1 MSPFQVLPL
10 PIKSY
15 SIATFSAGTALLLTT
30 LLLFALQATPAILL
44 IAAAMVSAWYAG
56 LKSAEQ
62 ELEIERQIIS
72 KVIDT
77 TACLIVVLD
86 SQGRIVRF
94 NQACEKTTG
103 YSVAEVIDKYV
114 WDLFLIPEE
123 IEPVQTVFSKLKTAD
138 FYSEYQNYWRTKNGG
153 KRFISWSNT
162 VILDGDGAVEYAI
175 ATGIDITDRK
185 SAEVALALSYAKLE
199 TRVKQRTAELTVAK
213 EALQAQEERFRCLSS
228 CSPVGIFM
236 ADFQGRYT
244 YANPRCQAICG
255 LSLAELLGDGW
266 ENCIH
271 PEDRSRVLS
280 QWQDYTREAG
290 EYAIEYRLQTA
301 EGIVRWINVACS
313 PMFSDSGELIGHVG
327 TVRDVT
333 ERQQTQAALA
343 SSEQQLRTLLE
354 NTPDV
359 IIRTDKELR
368 YIYVNQAVARS
379 QGKPV
384 SFFLGKTS
392 QDLGMP
398 PELCQMWDETLHKV
412 LATGR
417 EEIIEFQAHSTD
429 GIRNYQSR
437 VVPEFD
443 KDGVPE
449 SALIVARD
457 ITELKLAETQRLQLT
472 IEQAAREKA
481 QVEQQRSAFLAEVS
495 KMLAD
500 AFEGE
505 TVLQKVAELAV
516 NSIADGCC
524 IHLTETD
531 SKVRRVAVAHAEP
544 STVDTLNNLRV
555 RSPLASDAV
564 NGYPLVIR
572 TGKSELIAE
581 VSEEILA
588 AGAENAAEIEILRSL
603 NLGSH
608 ACVPLKARGR
618 VMGAIACF
626 TSQSG
631 RRYSAEDMAMLEDL
645 AYRVAIALDNAR
657 LYAEAQQALSQTSQ
671 SFALIDSL
679 LEASPLAI
687 CFLDRQMRY
696 IRVNRVLAELNG
708 LSAEQHLGQDFR
720 QLLPAS
726 STKLAPIIQQV
737 IETGQPVLN
746 VEVSG
751 EPQGKSGE
759 LGYWL
764 ANYYPVKNE
773 SGEIIGA
780 GIIIADITAAKKT
793 ELALRESETRF
804 RSVVESNMIGIG
816 FWDANGDITEANDAL
831 LEMLGY
837 TRENLISRQIRW
849 LDITP
854 PEYAELDRSAI
865 VQIAVSGS
873 CAPYEKEYIR
883 SDGSRFPILIGGG
896 NLQGCSDKGSFFVLD
911 ITDRKL
917 AQNLLRESETRFR
930 SVVESNMI
938 GIGFWDANGD
948 ITEANDALLEM
959 IGYTRQDLVSGQIRW
974 IDITA
979 PEYAELDRLALAQ
992 VAEVGSCEPYE
1003 KEFIRCDGS
1012 RFPILV
1018 GGGNLQ
1024 GCTDKGSFFVLD
1036 ITDRKQA
1043 QNQIRENEIRIRNQ
1057 LAELDLVYNTT
1068 PVGLCFLDTNL
1079 RYIRMNECLA
1089 AINGR
1094 TIADHIG
1101 RTVREA
1107 IPELADLVEP
1117 IYRQVLATQ
1126 TPVLDMELKAETL
1139 QQPGVVRDWQVSFY
1153 PVIDESGTLLGVSS
1167 VVAEITDRNQAK
1179 RVIQQSEALFRRL
1192 LDSNIFGVAIGDFT
1206 GRIAYANDSLLNMVG
1221 YTRLDVLSGTMRW
1234 DKMTPPEYLHL
1245 DARAAQEL
1253 RASGVATPFKKEYI
1267 RKDGSRVP
1275 LLMGAT
1281 TLCPDKGEPET
1292 IVGFYIDLTQIS
1304 RVEAELKNNQQRLQ
1318 IAQQAGKIGT
1328 FEWNVQTGELACTPE
1343 LEALYGLPAGGFQS
1357 SYQNLLAMV
1366 HPDDRTF
1373 TEQQVQAAAASGD
1386 ELNIEF
1392 RICRPDSSIGWIACR
1407 AKVFQ
1412 DDNGL
1417 PLRAI
1422 GVNVDIT
1429 DRKQAEEARSQI
1441 NQTLEALIQ
1450 ACPLAITVLGADDGI
1465 VKMWNPAAERIF
1477 GWSESEAVGQ
1487 FVPSIPPDKQEEFMA
1502 KLKGIRAGN
1511 AIAGMETQRQRKDG
1525 SSIDIGLWATPVR
1538 DAKGNI
1544 NCMSIVA
1551 DISDRKQVEAELAQL
1566 LDREQAARAEA
1577 EAINRRKDE
1586 FLATLSHELRTPLN
1600 AILGWAQML
1609 RTRPYTPDSLACGL
1623 EAIERQSRVQTQLV
1637 EDLLDVSRIIQ
1648 GKLVLKPGWFVMT
1661 KTIEVALNCVSFAA
1675 QAKSVTVSSE
1685 FDPAVS
1691 LMWGDGQRLQQ
1702 VVSNLLTNAVKFT
1715 PSGGTVQLRL
1725 SRDFGFSIADL
1736 RSEKGATAANS
1747 PSQISNQYVQITV
1760 SDTGKGISAEF
1771 LPYVFDRFRQA
1782 DGSITKAYGGLGLGL
1797 AIVRHL
1803 VELHGGTVRAESP
1816 GEGLGAIFTVILP
1829 LKQRRSQQPQLR
1841 EESNLPQIRPDV
1853 LAGLKVLVVDDE
1865 PDNREFLVVAL
1876 QELGATATAAASVP
1890 EAIDILQQSPPDIL
1904 VSDIGMPVEDGYS
1917 LIRKVRSSE
1926 ADKIKRLPAVAL
1938 TAYASEQDRARAI
1951 EAGYDEHLA
1960 KPIDSARFAAVLA
1973 QLNVPK

>member
-1 MSPFQVLPL
+1 MSRFQVLPL

-15 SIATFSAGTALLLTT
+15 SIATFSAATALLLTI
-30 LLLFALQATPAILL
+30 LLLFALKANPVILL
-44 IAAAMVSAWYAG
+44 FAAATVSAWYAG
-56 LKSAEQ
+56 LKSAKQ

-72 KVIDT
+72 KAIDT

-103 YSVAEVIDKYV
+103 YSLAEVVDKYV

-123 IEPVQTVFSKLKTAD
+123 VEPIQTVFAKLNAENY
-138 FYSEYQNYWRTKNGG
+138 YSEYQNYWRTKNGD

-162 VILDGDGAVEYAI
+162 VMIHGDGLVQYVI

-185 SAEVALALSYAKLE
+185 SAEIALALSYAKLE
-199 TRVKQRTAELTVAK
+199 TRVKQRTAELTVASL
-213 EALQAQEERFRCLSS
+213 ALQAQEERFRCLSA
-228 CSPVGIFM
+228 CSPMGIFM
-236 ADFQGRYT
+236 ADFEGRYT
-244 YANPRCQAICG
+244 YANPRCQAILG
-255 LSLAELLGDGW
+255 LSLAEILGEGW

-280 QWQDYTREAG
+280 QWLDYTQEAG

-301 EGIVRWINVACS
+301 DGIVRWINVGSA
-313 PMFSDSGELIGHVG
+313 PMFSDSGELVGYVG

-333 ERQQTQAALA
+333 ERQQTQAALS

-398 PELCQMWDETLHKV
+398 TEQCQMWDETLHKV
-412 LATGR
+412 LETGR

-429 GIRNYQSR
+429 GLRTYQSR
-437 VVPEFD
+437 VVPEFN

-481 QVEQQRSAFLAEVS
+481 EIEQRRSGFLAEVS
-495 KMLAD
+495 KILAA
-500 AFEGE
+500 AFDGE
-505 TVLQKVAELAV
+505 TVLQNVAELAV
-516 NSIADGCC
+516 NSIADGCY

-531 SKVRRVAVAHAEP
+531 SKVRLVAVAHAEP

-581 VSEEILA
+581 VDEEILA
-588 AGAENAAEIEILRSL
+588 VGAQNAAEIEILREAKLSRRESL
-603 NLGSH
+603 NIGSH

-618 VMGAIACF
+618 VMGAITCF
-626 TSQSG
+626 TQKLG

-687 CFLDRQMRY
+687 CFLDREMRF
-696 IRVNRVLAELNG
+696 IRINQVLAELNG
-708 LSAEQHLGQDFR
+708 LTAEEHLGQDYR
-720 QLLPAS
+720 QLLPESAAQ
-726 STKLAPIIQQV
+726 TCLIIQQV
-737 IETGQPVLN
+737 LETGQPVLN

-751 EPQGKSGE
+751 ELPGKAGDF
-759 LGYWL
+759 GYWL

-773 SGEIIGA
+773 RGEIIGS
-780 GIIIADITAAKKT
+780 GMIIADVTTAKKT
-793 ELALRESETRF
+793 ELALRESEMRF

-816 FWDANGDITEANDAL
+816 FWEA
-831 LEMLGY
+831 
-837 TRENLISRQIRW
+837 
-849 LDITP
+849 
-854 PEYAELDRSAI
+854 
-865 VQIAVSGS
+865 
-873 CAPYEKEYIR
+873 
-883 SDGSRFPILIGGG
+883 GG
-896 NLQGCSDKGSFFVLD
+896 
-911 ITDRKL
+911 
-917 AQNLLRESETRFR
+917 E
-930 SVVESNMI
+930 
-938 GIGFWDANGD
+938 

-959 IGYTRQDLVSGQIRW
+959 IGYTRKDLVSGQIRW
-974 IDITA
+974 IDITP
-979 PEYAELDRLALAQ
+979 PEYAELDRTALAQ
-992 VAEVGSCEPYE
+992 IAASGSCAPYE
-1003 KEFIRCDGS
+1003 KEFIRKDGS
-1012 RFPILV
+1012 RFPILA

-1024 GCTDKGSFFVLD
+1024 GFTDKGAFFVLD

-1043 QNQIRENEIRIRNQ
+1043 QNQLRENEIRIRRQ

-1068 PVGLCFLDTNL
+1068 PVGLCFVDTNL

-1089 AINGR
+1089 QINGR

-1107 IPELADLVEP
+1107 IPELADMVEP
-1117 IYRQVLATQ
+1117 IYLQVLATQ
-1126 TPVLDMELKAETL
+1126 TPVLDLEMKAATL

-1192 LDSNIFGVAIGDFT
+1192 LDSNVFGVAIGDLT
-1206 GRIAYANDSLLNMVG
+1206 GRIAYANDSMLNMVG
-1221 YTRLDVLSGTMRW
+1221 YTRSDVLSGRLRW
-1234 DKMTPPEYLHL
+1234 DRMTPPEYLHL

-1267 RKDGSRVP
+1267 RSDGSRVP
-1275 LLMGAT
+1275 ILMGAT
-1281 TLCPDKGEPET
+1281 TLCPDNPELET
-1292 IVGFYIDLTQIS
+1292 IVAFYIDLTEIA
-1304 RVEAELKNNQQRLQ
+1304 RVEAELKNNQERLQ

-1328 FEWNVQTGELACTPE
+1328 FEWNVQTNELACTPE
-1343 LEALYGLPAGGFQS
+1343 LEALYGLPIGGLD
-1357 SYQNLLAMV
+1357 SYQNWREMV

-1373 TEQQVQAAAASGD
+1373 TEQQVQAAADSGE
-1386 ELNIEF
+1386 ELDIEF
-1392 RICRPDSSIGWIACR
+1392 RICRPDNSVGWIACR

-1412 DDNGL
+1412 DDRGL
-1417 PLRAI
+1417 PLRMI
-1422 GVNVDIT
+1422 GVNMDIS

-1450 ACPLAITVLGADDGI
+1450 ACPLAITVFSADDGI

-1487 FVPSIPPDKQEEFMA
+1487 FMPSVPADKREEFTVN
-1502 KLKGIRAGN
+1502 LKGIRAGN
-1511 AIAGMETQRQRKDG
+1511 AITGVETQRQRKDG

-1538 DAKGNI
+1538 DGKGNI
-1544 NCMSIVA
+1544 NCMSIIA

-1566 LDREQAARAEA
+1566 LDREQAARAQA
-1577 EAINRRKDE
+1577 EAINRQKDE

-1609 RTRPYTPDSLACGL
+1609 RTRPYTADSLACGL
-1623 EAIERQSRVQTQLV
+1623 EAIERQSRVQAQLV

-1648 GKLVLKPGWFVMT
+1648 GKLALKPGWFVMR
-1661 KTIEVALNCVSFAA
+1661 KTIEVALNSVIFAA
-1675 QAKSVTVSSE
+1675 QAKSVTVSDE

-1691 LMWGDGQRLQQ
+1691 LMWGDAQRLQQ
-1702 VVSNLLTNAVKFT
+1702 VLSNLLTNAVKFT
-1715 PSGGTVQLRL
+1715 PAGGTVKLHL
-1725 SRDFGFSIADL
+1725 SAV
-1736 RSEKGATAANS
+1736 AVANS
-1747 PSQISNQYVQITV
+1747 PSPNYVQITV

-1782 DGSITKAYGGLGLGL
+1782 DGSITRADSGLGLGL

-1816 GEGLGAIFTVILP
+1816 GEGLGATFTVMLP
-1829 LKQRRSQQPQLR
+1829 LKQRRSKQSQLR
-1841 EESNLPQIRPDV
+1841 GDSKAAQMPPGI

-1876 QELGATATAAASVP
+1876 QQLGATATAAASAA

-1917 LIRKVRSSE
+1917 LIRKVRSSQSGT
-1926 ADKIKRLPAVAL
+1926 AKRLPAVAL
-1938 TAYASEQDRARAI
+1938 TAYASEQDRDRAI
-1951 EAGYDEHLA
+1951 DAGYDEHLA
-1960 KPIDSARFAAVLA
+1960 KPIDPAVFAAILA
-1973 QLNVPK
+1973 RLKNS

>member
-1 MSPFQVLPL
+1 MSRFQVLPL

-15 SIATFSAGTALLLTT
+15 SIATFSAATALLLTS
-30 LLLFALQATPAILL
+30 LLLFSFQATPAILL
-44 IAAAMVSAWYAG
+44 FAAAMVSAWYFS

-103 YSVAEVIDKYV
+103 YSAAEVVDKYV

-123 IEPVQTVFSKLKTAD
+123 IEPVQTVFAKLNTAE

-162 VILDGDGAVEYAI
+162 VMVDGEGVVEYVI
-175 ATGIDITDRK
+175 TSGIDITDRK
-185 SAEVALALSYAKLE
+185 SAELALALAYSELE
-199 TRVKQRTAELTVAK
+199 NRVKQRTAELTVAK

-228 CSPVGIFM
+228 CSPMGIFM

-244 YANPRCQAICG
+244 YANPRCQAILG
-255 LSLAELLGDGW
+255 LSLAELLGEGW

-280 QWQDYTREAG
+280 QWQDYTQEAG
-290 EYAIEYRLQTA
+290 EYAIEYRLQIS
-301 EGIVRWINVACS
+301 EGIVRWIHVGSA
-313 PMFSDSGELIGHVG
+313 PMFSDCGELIGHVG

-333 ERQQTQAALA
+333 ERKKTQAALS

-354 NTPDV
+354 NTPDA
-359 IIRTDKELR
+359 IIRIDKELR

-384 SFFLGKTS
+384 SFFLGKTN
-392 QDLGMP
+392 QDLGML
-398 PELCQMWDETLHKV
+398 PELCQMWDETLHQV
-412 LATGR
+412 LGTGR
-417 EEIIEFQAHSTD
+417 EKIIEFQGHSTD
-429 GIRNYQSR
+429 GLRTYQSR

-481 QVEQQRSAFLAEVS
+481 EIEQRRSGFLAEVS
-495 KMLAD
+495 KMLAA
-500 AFEGE
+500 AFDGE
-505 TVLQKVAELAV
+505 TVLQNVAELAV

-531 SKVRRVAVAHAEP
+531 SKVRQVAVAHVEP
-544 STVDTLNNLRV
+544 STVDTLNNLRI
-555 RSPLASDAV
+555 RSQIASDAV

-572 TGKSELIAE
+572 SGKSELIAE
-581 VSEEILA
+581 VDAEILA
-588 AGAENAAEIEILRSL
+588 AAADNAAEMERLRSL
-603 NLGSH
+603 NIGSH

-618 VMGAIACF
+618 VMGAISCF
-626 TSQSG
+626 TSKFG
-631 RRYSAEDMAMLEDL
+631 RRYSAADMAMLEDL

-657 LYAEAQQALSQTSQ
+657 LYTEAQQALSQTSE
-671 SFALIDSL
+671 SFALIDAL

-687 CFLDRQMRY
+687 CFLDREMRF
-696 IRVNRVLAELNG
+696 IHINHVLAELQG
-708 LSAEQHLGQDFR
+708 LSAEEHLGQDFR
-720 QLLPAS
+720 QLLPESAA
-726 STKLAPIIQQV
+726 KFAPIIQQV
-737 IETGQPVLN
+737 LETGQPILN
-746 VEVSG
+746 VEVSD
-751 EPQGKSGE
+751 ELPGKAGDF
-759 LGYWL
+759 GYWL

-773 SGEIIGA
+773 RGEIIGA
-780 GIIIADITAAKKT
+780 GIILADITAAKQT
-793 ELALRESETRF
+793 ELALRKSETRF

-816 FWDANGDITEANDAL
+816 FWD
-831 LEMLGY
+831 
-837 TRENLISRQIRW
+837 
-849 LDITP
+849 
-854 PEYAELDRSAI
+854 
-865 VQIAVSGS
+865 V
-873 CAPYEKEYIR
+873 
-883 SDGSRFPILIGGG
+883 DG
-896 NLQGCSDKGSFFVLD
+896 
-911 ITDRKL
+911 
-917 AQNLLRESETRFR
+917 E
-930 SVVESNMI
+930 
-938 GIGFWDANGD
+938 

-959 IGYTRQDLVSGQIRW
+959 IGYTRKDLVSGQIRW
-974 IDITA
+974 VDITP
-979 PEYAELDRLALAQ
+979 PEYAELDRSALAQ
-992 VAEVGSCEPYE
+992 IAASGSCAPYE
-1003 KEFIRCDGS
+1003 KEFIRKDGT
-1012 RFPILV
+1012 RFPILA
-1018 GGGNLQ
+1018 GAGNLQ
-1024 GCTDKGSFFVLD
+1024 GFTDKGSFFVLD

-1043 QNQIRENEIRIRNQ
+1043 QNQLRENEIRIRNQ

-1068 PVGLCFLDTNL
+1068 PVGLSFVDTNL

-1089 AINGR
+1089 QINGR
-1094 TIADHIG
+1094 SIADHIG
-1101 RTVREA
+1101 HTVREA
-1107 IPELADLVEP
+1107 IPELADMVEP
-1117 IYRQVLATQ
+1117 IYLQVLATQ
-1126 TPVLDMELKAETL
+1126 TPVLDLEMKAATL

-1153 PVIDESGTLLGVSS
+1153 PVIDESGTLLGVST

-1179 RVIQQSEALFRRL
+1179 RLVQQSEAIFRRL
-1192 LDSNIFGVAIGDFT
+1192 FESNIFGVAIGDLT
-1206 GRIAYANDSLLNMVG
+1206 GRIAYANDSLLKMVG
-1221 YTRLDVLSGTMRW
+1221 YTRSDVLSGIMRW
-1234 DKMTPPEYLHL
+1234 DRMTPPEYLHL

-1253 RASGVATPFKKEYI
+1253 RAKGVATPFKKEYI

-1275 LLMGAT
+1275 ILMGAT

-1292 IVGFYIDLTQIS
+1292 IVAFYIDLTEIS

-1343 LEALYGLPAGGFQS
+1343 LEALYGLPIGGFDS

-1373 TEQQVQAAAASGD
+1373 TQQQVQATAASGE

-1392 RICRPDSSIGWIACR
+1392 RICRPDNSVGWIACR

-1412 DDNGL
+1412 DDRGL
-1417 PLRAI
+1417 PLRMI
-1422 GVNVDIT
+1422 GVNVDIS

-1450 ACPLAITVLGADDGI
+1450 ACPLAISVFSADDGI

-1477 GWSESEAVGQ
+1477 GWSESEVVGE
-1487 FVPSIPPDKQEEFMA
+1487 FLPSIPPDKREEFTA
-1502 KLKGIRAGN
+1502 KLKRIRAGHGL
-1511 AIAGMETQRQRKDG
+1511 AGVETHRQRKDG
-1525 SSIDIGLWATPVR
+1525 RSIDIGLWATPVR
-1538 DAKGNI
+1538 DGKGNI

-1577 EAINRRKDE
+1577 EAINRQKDE

-1600 AILGWAQML
+1600 AILGWAQIL
-1609 RTRPYTPDSLACGL
+1609 RRGGYTPATLKSAL
-1623 EAIERQSRVQTQLV
+1623 EAIERQSRVQAQLV

-1648 GKLVLKPGWFVMT
+1648 GKLALKPGWFMIR
-1661 KTIEVALNCVSFAA
+1661 KTIEVALNSVIFTA

-1691 LMWGDGQRLQQ
+1691 LMWGDAQRLQQ

-1715 PSGGTVQLRL
+1715 PSGGTVAVRL
-1725 SRDFGFSIADL
+1725 SAV
-1736 RSEKGATAANS
+1736 AVANS
-1747 PSQISNQYVQITV
+1747 SSPNYVQITV

-1782 DGSITKAYGGLGLGL
+1782 DGSITRADSGLGLGL

-1816 GEGLGAIFTVILP
+1816 GKDLGATFTVMLP
-1829 LKQRRSQQPQLR
+1829 LKQRRIKQPQLR
-1841 EESNLPQIRPDV
+1841 EERQLAPVNPGI

-1876 QELGATATAAASVP
+1876 QQLGASATAAASAA
-1890 EAIDILQQSPPDIL
+1890 EAINILQQSPPDIL

-1926 ADKIKRLPAVAL
+1926 SDKIKRLPAVAL
-1938 TAYASEQDRARAI
+1938 TAYASQQDRDRAI
-1951 EAGYDEHLA
+1951 AAGYNEHLA
-1960 KPIDSARFAAVLA
+1960 KPIDPARFAAVLA
-1973 QLNVPK
+1973 QLNVPR

>member
-1 MSPFQVLPL
+1 MSRFQVLPL

-15 SIATFSAGTALLLTT
+15 SIATFTAGTALLLTT

-44 IAAAMVSAWYAG
+44 LAAAMVSGWYAG
-56 LKSAEQ
+56 LKSAKQ

-72 KVIDT
+72 KVTDT

-86 SQGRIVRF
+86 SRGRIVRF

-103 YSVAEVIDKYV
+103 YSAAEVLDKYV

-123 IEPVQTVFSKLKTAD
+123 VEAAQTVFANLNAEVV
-138 FYSEYQNYWRTKNGG
+138 YSEYQNYWRTKNGD

-162 VILDGDGAVEYAI
+162 VMLGIDGLVEYAI
-175 ATGIDITDRK
+175 ASGIDITDRK
-185 SAEVALALSYAKLE
+185 LAEIALASSYAKLE
-199 TRVKQRTAELTVAK
+199 NRVKQRTAELTVAK

-236 ADFQGRYT
+236 ADFEGRYT
-244 YANPRCQAICG
+244 YANPRTQAICG

-271 PEDRSRVLS
+271 PEDCDRVLS
-280 QWQDYTREAG
+280 RWLDYTREPG

-301 EGIVRWINVACS
+301 EGIVRWINVVSA
-313 PMFSDSGELIGHVG
+313 PMFSDCGELIGHVG

-333 ERQQTQAALA
+333 ERQQTQAALS

-354 NTPDV
+354 NTPDA
-359 IIRTDKELR
+359 IIRTDKQLR
-368 YIYVNQAVARS
+368 YIYVNEAVARS
-379 QGKPV
+379 QGKPI

-392 QDLGMP
+392 QEIGMP
-398 PELCQMWDETLHKV
+398 PELCQRWDETLRKV
-412 LATGR
+412 LETCR
-417 EEIIEFQAHSTD
+417 EEIIEFQAYSTD
-429 GIRNYQSR
+429 GIRSYQSR

-457 ITELKLAETQRLQLT
+457 ITELKLTESQRLQLAT
-472 IEQAAREKA
+472 EQAAREKA
-481 QVEQQRSAFLAEVS
+481 QIEQQRSAFLAEVS
-495 KMLAD
+495 KILAA
-500 AFEGE
+500 AFDGE
-505 TVLQKVAELAV
+505 TVLQNVAQLAV
-516 NSIADGCC
+516 NSVADGCC

-531 SKVRRVAVAHAEP
+531 SKVRKVAVAHAEAF
-544 STVDTLNNLRV
+544 TVDTINKLRV
-555 RSPLASDAV
+555 CSQLADGAV

-572 TGKSELIAE
+572 TGKSQLIAE
-581 VSEEILA
+581 VDEEIL
-588 AGAENAAEIEILRSL
+588 GETAESAAEIEMLQSL
-603 NLGSH
+603 NIGSY
-608 ACVPLKARGR
+608 ACVPLLARGR

-626 TSQSG
+626 TSKLG

-657 LYAEAQQALSQTSQ
+657 LYAEAQQALAQTSQ

-687 CFLDRQMRY
+687 CFLDREMRF
-696 IRVNRVLAELNG
+696 IRINQVLAELNG
-708 LSAEQHLGQDFR
+708 LSAEQHLGQDYR
-720 QLLPAS
+720 QLLPESAAEF
-726 STKLAPIIQQV
+726 APIIQQV
-737 IETGQPVLN
+737 LETGEPVLN

-751 EPQGKSGE
+751 EHGGRPGYF
-759 LGYWL
+759 GYWL

-773 SGEIIGA
+773 RGEIIGA
-780 GIIIADITAAKKT
+780 GIIIADVTAAKQT
-793 ELALRESETRF
+793 ELALRESEMRF
-804 RSVVESNMIGIG
+804 RSVVDSNMIGIG
-816 FWDANGDITEANDAL
+816 FWEAGGAITEANNAL
-831 LEMLGY
+831 LDMIGY
-837 TRENLISRQIRW
+837 TREDLLSGQIRW
-849 LDITP
+849 VDITP
-854 PEYAELDRSAI
+854 PEYAELDRAALAQ
-865 VQIAVSGS
+865 VAASGS
-873 CAPYEKEYIR
+873 CEPFEKEYIR
-883 SDGSRFPILIGGG
+883 KDGTRFPI
-896 NLQGCSDKGSFFVLD
+896 FVG
-911 ITDRKL
+911 
-917 AQNLLRESETRFR
+917 A
-930 SVVESNMI
+930 
-938 GIGFWDANGD
+938 
-948 ITEANDALLEM
+948 
-959 IGYTRQDLVSGQIRW
+959 
-974 IDITA
+974 
-979 PEYAELDRLALAQ
+979 
-992 VAEVGSCEPYE
+992 
-1003 KEFIRCDGS
+1003 
-1012 RFPILV
+1012 
-1018 GGGNLQ
+1018 GNLQ
-1024 GCTDKGSFFVLD
+1024 GCTDKGAFFVLD

-1043 QNQIRENEIRIRNQ
+1043 QNQIRENEIRIGNQ

-1068 PVGLCFLDTNL
+1068 PVGLSFVDTNL
-1079 RYIRMNECLA
+1079 RYIRINKCLA
-1089 AINGR
+1089 AIDGR

-1153 PVIDESGTLLGVSS
+1153 PAIDESGTLLGVSS

-1221 YTRLDVLSGTMRW
+1221 YTRLDVLSGEMRW
-1234 DKMTPPEYLHL
+1234 DNMTPSEYLHL
-1245 DARAAQEL
+1245 DARAAGEL

-1275 LLMGAT
+1275 VLMGAT
-1281 TLCPDKGEPET
+1281 TLCPDKAEPET
-1292 IVGFYIDLTQIS
+1292 IVGFYIDLTEIS

-1328 FEWNVQTGELACTPE
+1328 FEWNVQTDELACTPE

-1366 HPDDRTF
+1366 HPDDRTV
-1373 TEQQVQAAAASGD
+1373 TEQQVQAAGASGE

-1392 RICRPDSSIGWIACR
+1392 RIYRPDSSVGWIACR

-1412 DDNGL
+1412 DDRGL

-1487 FVPSIPPDKQEEFMA
+1487 FVPSVPPDKREEFTA
-1502 KLKGIRAGN
+1502 NLKGIRAGN
-1511 AIAGMETQRQRKDG
+1511 AIAGVETQRQRKDG
-1525 SSIDIGLWATPVR
+1525 TSIDIGLWATPVR
-1538 DAKGNI
+1538 DAQGNI

-1623 EAIERQSRVQTQLV
+1623 DAIERQSRVQTQLV

-1648 GKLVLKPGWFVMT
+1648 GKLVLKPGWFIMR
-1661 KTIEVALNCVSFAA
+1661 KTIEVALDSVYLTAE
-1675 QAKSVTVSSE
+1675 AKSVTVSSE
-1685 FDPAVS
+1685 FDPAIS
-1691 LMWGDGQRLQQ
+1691 LMWGDAPRLQQ

-1715 PSGGTVQLRL
+1715 PVGGSLELRL
-1725 SRDFGFSIADL
+1725 SAV
-1736 RSEKGATAANS
+1736 AVANS
-1747 PSQISNQYVQITV
+1747 PSPNYVQIIV
-1760 SDTGKGISAEF
+1760 SDTGKGISPEF

-1797 AIVRHL
+1797 AIVDHL
-1803 VELHGGTVRAESP
+1803 VKLHGGTVRAESP
-1816 GEGLGAIFTVILP
+1816 GEGLGATFTVMLP

-1841 EESNLPQIRPDV
+1841 EERQLAAVSAGI

-1865 PDNREFLVVAL
+1865 PDNREFLVLAL
-1876 QELGATATAAASVP
+1876 KQLGALAMAAASAQ

-1926 ADKIKRLPAVAL
+1926 SDKIKHLPAVAL
-1938 TAYASEQDRARAI
+1938 TAYASEQDRDRAI
-1951 EAGYDEHLA
+1951 EAGYDEHLT

-1973 QLNVPK
+1973 QLKNSQ

>member
-1 MSPFQVLPL
+1 MSRFQVLPL

-15 SIATFSAGTALLLTT
+15 NIATFTAGTALLLTT
-30 LLLFALQATPAILL
+30 LLLFALQATPAILVF
-44 IAAAMVSAWYAG
+44 AAAMVGAWYAG
-56 LKSAEQ
+56 LKSAEK
-62 ELEIERQIIS
+62 ELDIERQIIS

-86 SQGRIVRF
+86 SEGRIVRF

-103 YSVAEVIDKYV
+103 YSAAEVLDKYV

-123 IEPVQTVFSKLKTAD
+123 VEPVQTVFANLKTAE
-138 FYSEYQNYWRTKNGG
+138 FYSEYQNYWRTKNDD

-162 VILDGDGAVEYAI
+162 VIVDGDGVVEYVI
-175 ATGIDITDRK
+175 GTGIDITDRK
-185 SAEVALALSYAKLE
+185 SAEIALALSYAKLE
-199 TRVKQRTAELTVAK
+199 NRVKQRTAELTVAK

-236 ADFQGRYT
+236 ADFEGRYT
-244 YANPRCQAICG
+244 YANPRTQAICG

-271 PEDRSRVLS
+271 PEDRDRVLS
-280 QWQDYTREAG
+280 RWRDYTREAG

-301 EGIVRWINVACS
+301 EGIVRWINVCS
-313 PMFSDSGELIGHVG
+313 APMFSDSGELIGHVG

-368 YIYVNQAVARS
+368 YIYVNQAVART

-398 PELCQMWDETLHKV
+398 PELCQKWDETLCKV
-412 LATGR
+412 LETGR

-429 GIRNYQSR
+429 GIRSYQSR

-443 KDGVPE
+443 SDGVPE

-457 ITELKLAETQRLQLT
+457 ITELKLAQTQRLQLI

-481 QVEQQRSAFLAEVS
+481 EIEQQRSAFLAEVS
-495 KMLAD
+495 ILLAD
-500 AFEGE
+500 AFDGE

-524 IHLTETD
+524 IHLLETD
-531 SKVRRVAVAHAEP
+531 SKVRLAAVAHAQA
-544 STVDTLNNLRV
+544 STVDTLNSLRI
-555 RSPLASDAV
+555 RSPLADDAA

-572 TGKSELIAE
+572 TGKSELIGE
-581 VSEEILA
+581 VDEEILA
-588 AGAENAAEIEILRSL
+588 AAAENAAELEMLRSL
-603 NLGSH
+603 NIASH

-626 TSQSG
+626 TSKSG

-687 CFLDRQMRY
+687 CFVDREMRF
-696 IRVNRVLAELNG
+696 IRINQVLAELNG
-708 LSAEQHLGQDFR
+708 LPAEQHIGQDFR
-720 QLLPAS
+720 QLFPEY
-726 STKLAPIIQQV
+726 TPKFAPIIQQV
-737 IETGQPVLN
+737 LEIGEPLLN
-746 VEVSG
+746 VEISG
-751 EPQGKSGE
+751 EHPRKPGY
-759 LGYWL
+759 LGWWL

-773 SGEIIGA
+773 RGEIIGA
-780 GIIIADITAAKKT
+780 GLIIAEITAAKQA
-793 ELALRESETRF
+793 ELALRESEMRF
-804 RSVVESNMIGIG
+804 RSVVDSNMIGIG
-816 FWDANGDITEANDAL
+816 FWEAGGAITEANDAL
-831 LEMLGY
+831 LEMIRY
-837 TRENLISRQIRW
+837 TREDLVSGLIRW
-849 LDITP
+849 VDITP
-854 PEYAELDRSAI
+854 PEYAEIDRAAI
-865 VQIAVSGS
+865 AEIAASGS
-873 CAPYEKEYIR
+873 CAPYEKEFIR
-883 SDGSRFPILIGGG
+883 SDGSRFPILIG
-896 NLQGCSDKGSFFVLD
+896 
-911 ITDRKL
+911 
-917 AQNLLRESETRFR
+917 A
-930 SVVESNMI
+930 
-938 GIGFWDANGD
+938 
-948 ITEANDALLEM
+948 
-959 IGYTRQDLVSGQIRW
+959 
-974 IDITA
+974 
-979 PEYAELDRLALAQ
+979 
-992 VAEVGSCEPYE
+992 
-1003 KEFIRCDGS
+1003 
-1012 RFPILV
+1012 
-1018 GGGNLQ
+1018 GNLQ
-1024 GCTDKGSFFVLD
+1024 GCTDKGAFFVLD

-1043 QNQIRENEIRIRNQ
+1043 QNQIRENEIRISRQ

-1117 IYRQVLATQ
+1117 IYRQVLAAQ
-1126 TPVLDMELKAETL
+1126 TPVLDLEIKAETL

-1153 PVIDESGTLLGVSS
+1153 PVIDESGTLLGVST
-1167 VVAEITDRNQAK
+1167 VVAEITDRKQAK

-1221 YTRLDVLSGTMRW
+1221 YTRLDLLSGQMRW
-1234 DKMTPPEYLHL
+1234 DRMTPPEYLHL
-1245 DARAAQEL
+1245 DARAAGEL
-1253 RASGVATPFKKEYI
+1253 RAKGVATPFKKEYI

-1275 LLMGAT
+1275 ILMGGT

-1292 IVGFYIDLTQIS
+1292 IVAFYIDLTEIS

-1328 FEWNVQTGELACTPE
+1328 FEWNVQTGSLACTPE
-1343 LEALYGLPAGGFQS
+1343 LEALYGLRAGGFES
-1357 SYQNLLAMV
+1357 SYHNLLAMV

-1373 TEQQVQAAAASGD
+1373 TEQQLQAAAADGE

-1392 RICRPDSSIGWIACR
+1392 RICRPDSSVGWIACR
-1407 AKVFQ
+1407 ARVFQ
-1412 DDNGL
+1412 DERGL
-1417 PLRAI
+1417 PLRTI

-1450 ACPLAITVLGADDGI
+1450 ACPLAITVVGADDGI

-1487 FVPSIPPDKQEEFMA
+1487 FVPSVPPDKREEFRS
-1502 KLKGIRAGN
+1502 KLKEIRAGN

-1525 SSIDIGLWATPVR
+1525 TAIDIGLWATPVR

-1566 LDREQAARAEA
+1566 LDREQAARAQA
-1577 EAINRRKDE
+1577 EAINRQKDE

-1609 RTRPYTPDSLACGL
+1609 RGRPYTEDSLASGL

-1648 GKLVLKPGWFVMT
+1648 GKLVLKPGWFVIR
-1661 KTIEVALNCVSFAA
+1661 KTIEVALNCVSFTA
-1675 QAKSVTVSSE
+1675 QAKSVTLSSE

-1691 LMWGDGQRLQQ
+1691 LMWGDAQRLQQ
-1702 VVSNLLTNAVKFT
+1702 VVANLLTNAVKFT

-1725 SRDFGFSIADL
+1725 EAL
-1736 RSEKGATAANS
+1736 AVANS
-1747 PSQISNQYVQITV
+1747 PSPNCVQITV

-1816 GEGLGAIFTVILP
+1816 GEGLGATFTVMLP

-1841 EESNLPQIRPDV
+1841 EREERQLVAPTSPGI

-1865 PDNREFLVVAL
+1865 PDNREFLLVAL
-1876 QELGATATAAASVP
+1876 QQLGALAMAAASAQ

-1938 TAYASEQDRARAI
+1938 TAYASQQDRDRAI

-1960 KPIDSARFAAVLA
+1960 KPIDSARFATVLA

>member
-1 MSPFQVLPL
+1 MSRFQVLPL
-10 PIKSY
+10 PLKSY
-15 SIATFSAGTALLLTT
+15 SIATFSAATALLLTT
-30 LLLFALQATPAILL
+30 LLVFAFQATPAILL
-44 IAAAMVSAWYAG
+44 FAAGMVGAWYVG

-94 NQACEKTTG
+94 NQACEKTTD
-103 YSVAEVIDKYV
+103 YSRAEVVDKYV

-123 IEPVQTVFSKLKTAD
+123 IKPVQTVFSKLNSEK
-138 FYSEYQNYWRTKNGG
+138 FYSKYQNYWRTKSGEQ
-153 KRFISWSNT
+153 RFISWSNT
-162 VILDGDGAVEYAI
+162 VMLDGEGLVEYVV

-185 SAEVALALSYAKLE
+185 TAEIALASSYTELE
-199 TRVKQRTAELTVAK
+199 NRVKQRTAELTVAK

-228 CSPVGIFM
+228 CSPMGIFM
-236 ADFQGRYT
+236 ADFEGRYT
-244 YANPRCQAICG
+244 YANPRAQAIFG
-255 LSLAELLGDGW
+255 LSLAELLGNGW

-271 PEDRSRVLS
+271 PEDCDRVLS
-280 QWQDYTREAG
+280 RWLDYTREGG

-301 EGIVRWINVACS
+301 EEIVRWINVCSS
-313 PMFSDSGELIGHVG
+313 PMFSDSGELIGYVG

-333 ERQQTQAALA
+333 ERQQAQAALS

-354 NTPDV
+354 NTPDM

-392 QDLGMP
+392 QELGMP
-398 PELCQMWDETLHKV
+398 PEQCQMWDETLHKV
-412 LATGR
+412 LETGR
-417 EEIIEFQAHSTD
+417 EEIIEFQAQSTE
-429 GIRNYQSR
+429 GIRSYQSR

-443 KDGVPE
+443 KEGVPE

-457 ITELKLAETQRLQLT
+457 ITELKVAETQRLQLT
-472 IEQAAREKA
+472 IELAAREKA
-481 QVEQQRSAFLAEVS
+481 EKEQQRAAFLAEAS
-495 KMLAD
+495 KILTATFD
-500 AFEGE
+500 GE

-524 IHLTETD
+524 IHLIETD
-531 SKVRRVAVAHAEP
+531 SKVRLAAVAHAQA
-544 STVDTLNNLRV
+544 SAVDILNKLTI
-555 RSPLASDAV
+555 RSPIAPDAV

-581 VSEEILA
+581 VDEEILA
-588 AGAENAAEIEILRSL
+588 AAAEDTAEMETLRSL
-603 NLGSH
+603 DLGSH
-608 ACVPLKARGR
+608 ACVPILARGR
-618 VMGAIACF
+618 VMGAVTCF
-626 TSQSG
+626 TSKSG
-631 RRYSAEDMAMLEDL
+631 SRYNSQDMAMLEDL
-645 AYRVAIALDNAR
+645 AYHVAFALDNAR
-657 LYAEAQQALSQTSQ
+657 LYAEAQQALSQTAQ

-687 CFLDRQMRY
+687 CFLDREMRF
-696 IRVNRVLAELNG
+696 IRINQVLAELNG
-708 LSAEQHLGQDFR
+708 LSAAQHLGKDFR
-720 QLLPAS
+720 QLFPES
-726 STKLAPIIQQV
+726 APKFALIIQQV
-737 IETGQPVLN
+737 LDSGESVLN
-746 VEVSG
+746 VEISG
-751 EPQGKSGE
+751 ENRGKQGE
-759 LGYWL
+759 FGYWL

-773 SGEIIGA
+773 RGEIIGA
-780 GIIIADITAAKKT
+780 GIILADITAAKQT
-793 ELALRESETRF
+793 EIALKESEKRF
-804 RSVVESNMIGIG
+804 RSVVESNMMGIG
-816 FWDANGDITEANDAL
+816 FWDAGGQITEANDAF
-831 LEMLGY
+831 LEMIGY
-837 TRENLISRQIRW
+837 TRAELVSGQIRW
-849 LDITP
+849 LDLTP
-854 PEYAELDRSAI
+854 PEYAELDR
-865 VQIAVSGS
+865 VAV
-873 CAPYEKEYIR
+873 
-883 SDGSRFPILIGGG
+883 
-896 NLQGCSDKGSFFVLD
+896 
-911 ITDRKL
+911 
-917 AQNLLRESETRFR
+917 
-930 SVVESNMI
+930 
-938 GIGFWDANGD
+938 
-948 ITEANDALLEM
+948 
-959 IGYTRQDLVSGQIRW
+959 
-974 IDITA
+974 
-979 PEYAELDRLALAQ
+979 AQ
-992 VAEVGSCEPYE
+992 VAAAGSCEPYE
-1003 KEFIRCDGS
+1003 KEFIRKDGT
-1012 RFPILV
+1012 RFPIFIGAGILE
-1018 GGGNLQ
+1018 GS
-1024 GCTDKGSFFVLD
+1024 TDKGSFFVFD

-1043 QNQIRENEIRIRNQ
+1043 QNQIRENETRIRRQ

-1068 PVGLCFLDTNL
+1068 PVGLCFVDTNL

-1089 AINGR
+1089 QINGR
-1094 TIADHIG
+1094 SIAEHLG

-1126 TPVLDMELKAETL
+1126 TPVLDLELKAATL

-1153 PVIDESGTLLGVSS
+1153 PVCDEWGTLLGVSS

-1192 LDSNIFGVAIGDFT
+1192 LDSNIFGVAIGDFS
-1206 GRIAYANDSLLNMVG
+1206 GRIAYANDCLLNMVG
-1221 YTRLDVLSGTMRW
+1221 YTRSDLLSGQMRW
-1234 DKMTPPEYLHL
+1234 DRMTPSEYLHL
-1245 DARAAQEL
+1245 DAKAAGEL

-1275 LLMGAT
+1275 LLMGGT

-1292 IVGFYIDLTQIS
+1292 IVAFYIDLTEVS
-1304 RVEAELKNNQQRLQ
+1304 RVEAELKNNQERLQ

-1328 FEWNVQTGELACTPE
+1328 FEWNVETDELACTPE
-1343 LEALYGLPAGGFQS
+1343 LEALYGLPVGGFDS

-1366 HPDDRTF
+1366 HPDDRAF
-1373 TEQQVQAAAASGD
+1373 TQQQLQAAAASGE

-1392 RICRPDSSIGWIACR
+1392 RICRPDSSVGWIACR

-1412 DDNGL
+1412 NDRGL
-1417 PLRAI
+1417 PQRAI

-1429 DRKQAEEARSQI
+1429 DRKQAEAARSET

-1450 ACPLAITVLGADDGI
+1450 ACPLGITVVSADDGI

-1477 GWSESEAVGQ
+1477 GWSESEVTGQ
-1487 FVPSIPPDKQEEFMA
+1487 FLPSIPADKREEFSA
-1502 KLKGIRAGN
+1502 KLQKISQGK

-1525 SSIDIGLWATPVR
+1525 TSIDIGLWATPVR

-1566 LDREQAARAEA
+1566 LDREQAARAQA
-1577 EAINRRKDE
+1577 EAINGLKDE

-1600 AILGWAQML
+1600 AILGWAQIL
-1609 RTRPYTPDSLACGL
+1609 RSRPYTENSLACGL
-1623 EAIERQSRVQTQLV
+1623 EAIERQSRVQAQLV

-1648 GKLVLKPGWFVMT
+1648 GKLAIKPGWFVMS
-1661 KTIEVALNCVSFAA
+1661 KTIEIALSSVMFAA

-1685 FDPAVS
+1685 LDPAVS
-1691 LMWGDGQRLQQ
+1691 LMWGDNQRLQQ

-1715 PSGGTVQLRL
+1715 PAGGTVKLRL
-1725 SRDFGFSIADL
+1725 SALAVAD
-1736 RSEKGATAANS
+1736 S
-1747 PSQISNQYVQITV
+1747 PSPNYLQISV

-1782 DGSITKAYGGLGLGL
+1782 DGSITRADSGLGLGL

-1803 VELHGGTVRAESP
+1803 VELHGGTVSAESP
-1816 GEGLGAIFTVILP
+1816 GKDRGATFTVMLP
-1829 LKQRRSQQPQLR
+1829 LKQRSRQQRQLR
-1841 EESNLPQIRPDV
+1841 EEKKAPQMRPAAM

-1865 PDNREFLVVAL
+1865 PDNREFLIVAL
-1876 QELGATATAAASVP
+1876 EQWGAQATAAASAD

-1917 LIRKVRSSE
+1917 LIGKVRSSE
-1926 ADKIKRLPAVAL
+1926 SDKIKRLPAVAL
-1938 TAYASEQDRARAI
+1938 TAYASQQDRDRAI
-1951 EAGYDEHLA
+1951 AAGYDEHLA
-1960 KPIDSARFAAVLA
+1960 KPIDPARFAAVLA
-1973 QLNVPK
+1973 KLTNSQ